1 MTDDDHSTS
10 GSPIPAPDSPGGRGD
25 SIVRER
31 GRVEEIR
38 LYKLAL
44 AQAWAIPAAM
54 KQQVLN
60 RLSEVLHDRKAG
72 PRELTAA
79 ARAVISATGQNL
91 AAVDTAIRARNAE
104 ELEARVNE
112 LEARLPQQG
121 GKP

>member
-1 MTDDDHSTS
+1 MSNDAPSNPDQSN
-10 GSPIPAPDSPGGRGD
+10 PAPEESGGRGD

-44 AQAWAIPAAM
+44 AQAWAISPAM
-54 KQQVLN
+54 KRQVMA
-60 RLSEVLHDRKAG
+60 RLSEVLYDRTAS

-91 AAVDTAIRARNAE
+91 AAVDTALRARQSE
-104 ELEARVNE
+104 EL
-112 LEARLPQQG
+112 
-121 GKP
+121 